1 MKEEDVYQMDPPKY
15 DKMEDMAMMTYLNEP
30 SVLYNLKYCYSA
42 LKIYSMY
49 VGLLFV

>member
-1 MKEEDVYQMDPPKY
+1 MKKEDVYQMDPPKY